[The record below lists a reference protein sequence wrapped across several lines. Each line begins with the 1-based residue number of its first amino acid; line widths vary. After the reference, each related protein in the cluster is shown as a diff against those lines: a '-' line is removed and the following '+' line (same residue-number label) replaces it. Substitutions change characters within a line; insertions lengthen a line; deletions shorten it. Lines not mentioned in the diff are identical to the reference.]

1 MSESASL
8 TIGILQADKVNEEFQ
23 SRHGDYPG
31 MFQSLFDTA
40 NDGDSLEFRTYV
52 AADARYPDPRAC
64 DAYVITGSAASVYDD
79 LPWIP
84 PLVDFVGR
92 ALAAERKIIGICFG
106 HQLIAHFFG
115 GRTEAASGWAVGV
128 HTSEVLGDAPWLDP
142 KLDEFALLSSH
153 KDQVTVLPEGA
164 IPIATNTFCTHAG
177 FVWGDHVLTFQ
188 GHPEF
193 QKPYSADVMKMRQD
207 LLGPGTFEK
216 GMASLAND
224 THENQVGRWILNFCK
239 S

>member
-1 MSESASL
+1 MGGSSTL
-8 TIGILQADKVNEEFQ
+8 RIGILQADSVNEEFRP
-23 SRHGDYPG
+23 RHGDYPD
-31 MFQSLFDTA
+31 MFESLFNAAA
-40 NDGDSLEFRTYV
+40 NGESLEFSTYV
-52 AADARYPDPRAC
+52 VAEARYPDPRAC
-64 DAYVITGSAASVYDD
+64 DAYVITGSRESVYDD

-128 HTSEVLGDAPWLDP
+128 HNSQVIGDAPWLSP
-142 KLDEFALLSSH
+142 KLAEFGLLSSH
-153 KDQVTVLPEGA
+153 KDQVTALPEGA
-164 IPIATNTFCTHAG
+164 IPIATNDFCTHAG

-193 QKPYSADVMKMRQD
+193 QRPYSADLMQMRQD
-207 LLGPGTFEK
+207 LLGTETFEQ
-216 GMASLAND
+216 GMASLEND
-224 THENQVGRWILNFCK
+224 THENQVARWILNFCK